1 MATGSGLDA
10 QLGYKLETTYG
21 TAVTVDKFAEFD
33 SESINWVPTFQEPSG
48 LRVGT
53 KFKRAGRLQKIQETI
68 EGDFQVQFATRG
80 MGTLVKMCLGSAVT
94 TPTVIAGS
102 AYKQVHTPGDFVGK
116 SLTVQLGK
124 PEPGGTVRALTYA
137 GCKVVAWTFTQAEGE
152 NATLTLTLD
161 GRSEDTAAALATATF
176 PTGAELFTFAQVNTF
191 KLGGTPTTA
200 AGETTIAS
208 GVQVPGIVKSFTL
221 TGTTAMDVERFG
233 LGNAGLKGAPI
244 ENGIPTITGSL
255 EAEWDKVTFYDLF
268 KATTATALEF
278 KQEGSVISG
287 SDKNTNSLIIP
298 AVKFKAAPFDVSG
311 PEVISGTVEFEAY
324 SNEVDPVLQWKLISA
339 DSTAL

>member
-1 MATGSGLDA
+1 MRRDGQAA
-10 QLGYKLETTYG
+10 P
-21 TAVTVDKFAEFD
+21 
-33 SESINWVPTFQEPSG
+33 IFQE
-48 LRVGT
+48 
-53 KFKRAGRLQKIQETI
+53 RAKE
-68 EGDFQVQFATRG
+68 
-80 MGTLVKMCLGSAVT
+80 S
-94 TPTVIAGS
+94 
-102 AYKQVHTPGDFVGK
+102 FV
-116 SLTVQLGK
+116 
-124 PEPGGTVRALTYA
+124 
-137 GCKVVAWTFTQAEGE
+137 
-152 NATLTLTLD
+152 
-161 GRSEDTAAALATATF
+161 
-176 PTGAELFTFAQVNTF
+176 
-191 KLGGTPTTA
+191 
-200 AGETTIAS
+200 
-208 GVQVPGIVKSFTL
+208 
-221 TGTTAMDVERFG
+221 
-233 LGNAGLKGAPI
+233 I